1 MFAAAEDK
9 GASSPSF
16 LHQPKRYLHGDG
28 TSVAALMTEE
38 EIEAIME
45 NFANEDTDYNKTWTR
60 IVVEKMLSKVRT
72 DDTILEKTSVV
83 EIVFLPRLLLP
94 FFVLVVLLLSSQRH
108 AACPFLEQSLCLL
121 RTHHVTASLCGIDRS
136 HPASL

>member
-72 DDTILEKTSVV
+72 DDTILE
-83 EIVFLPRLLLP
+83 LL
-94 FFVLVVLLLSSQRH
+94 V
-108 AACPFLEQSLCLL
+108 SL
-121 RTHHVTASLCGIDRS
+121 R
-136 HPASL
+136 